1 MARPIRQDPFH
12 NGGSYVPPCSSEV
25 ANSHLSD
32 GARADAPEGLRLQK
46 SRPLVGTMRT
56 LGHVIVTLRVK
67 ALRPLVGTM
76 RTAGASVRAWP
87 PRCCDPS

>member
-1 MARPIRQDPFH
+1 M
-12 NGGSYVPPCSSEV
+12 E
-25 ANSHLSD
+25 
-32 GARADAPEGLRLQK
+32 ARADAPEGLRLQK

-76 RTAGASVRAWP
+76 RTCSPACQIRAHAG
-87 PRCCDPS
+87 CDPS